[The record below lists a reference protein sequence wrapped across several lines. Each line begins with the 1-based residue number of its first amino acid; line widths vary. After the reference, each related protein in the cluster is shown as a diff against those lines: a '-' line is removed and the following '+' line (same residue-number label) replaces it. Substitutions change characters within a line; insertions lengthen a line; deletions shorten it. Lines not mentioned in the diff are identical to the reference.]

1 LARWWNQFSQLL
13 NFHGINIDMQT
24 EVNRAEPRMPEP
36 SVFEVEMAIENLKTQ
51 ITWAYQIPGEMLKAE
66 GRAILSEITTY

>member
-1 LARWWNQFSQLL
+1 
-13 NFHGINIDMQT
+13 
-24 EVNRAEPRMPEP
+24 MPEP